1 MSEMLKVMFKKFMI
15 ATLAPSMR
23 SPSGITGW
31 FARKVMRS
39 ANPESTKFAIQ
50 NRMNLKDSDVFVE
63 LGAGEGAGLLAVMEG
78 DKSNIPSHMHL
89 VEISEAMRGEL
100 ERVVREDLPKDKG
113 VNIGISIHGEDCRSM
128 TYLED
133 NSVDAMFGMNVVYFL
148 DPLPEYL
155 KEIHRVLKPSTGQI
169 VWGCKFDKVPKDN
182 EVFVNVQE
190 DKVVQM
196 MKDAGF
202 EVTSEAIDVVTGV
215 GKEKCSTDEANDDKS
230 SVNDMRNYIEIRGR
244 KLQ

>member
-1 MSEMLKVMFKKFMI
+1 MLKLMIKKFMI

-31 FARKVMRS
+31 FARRMMRS
-39 ANPESTKFAIQ
+39 ANPESTKYAIQ

-63 LGAGEGAGLLAVMEG
+63 LGAGEGAGLLSIMEG
-78 DKSNIPSHMHL
+78 DKSTIPSQMHL

-100 ERVVREDLPKDKG
+100 ERVVREDLPTDKG
-113 VNIGISIHGEDCRSM
+113 VNVNITIHGDDCRGM
-128 TYLED
+128 PYLQD
-133 NSVDAMFGMNVVYFL
+133 NSVDSMFAMNVVYFL

-190 DKVVQM
+190 DKVVQI

-202 EVTSEAIDVVTGV
+202 EVTSEAIDVVAGV
-215 GKEKCSTDEANDDKS
+215 AKECPASEINDDKLS
-230 SVNDMRNYIEIRGR
+230 EADMRNYIEIRGR
-244 KLQ
+244 KV